1 MGTTLTELQLDALG
15 EIFNIGVGRAA
26 AGLSLI
32 VNDEV
37 LLSAPL
43 VQLLPP
49 SEVHQTLLGKEFQLF
64 STVSQDFTGPFDA
77 KAVLVFPET
86 NALTIVSHMLGD
98 GIPPDE
104 LSEYEQEAMC
114 EVGNIILNACISAL
128 ADLFKVSIEGSLP
141 EHHFCNSDSIS
152 FSGMNQEVVLVLQ
165 VDMSICHE
173 RIEGHLVFVLSV
185 SSLKNLVY
193 LLDEYLK
200 SQGLV

>member
-1 MGTTLTELQLDALG
+1 MNLTELQQDALG

-37 LLSAPL
+37 LLSAPR
-43 VQLLPP
+43 VQLIP
-49 SEVHQTLLGKEFQLF
+49 SSDVHHTLIGREFQYF
-64 STVSQDFTGPFDA
+64 STVSQFFSGPFDA
-77 KAVLVFPET
+77 KAVLIFPEA

-141 EHHFCNSDSIS
+141 EHQFCNSESIS
-152 FSGMNQEVVLVLQ
+152 FADLNQNVLLVLQ
-165 VDMSICHE
+165 VDMSICQE
-173 RIEGHLVFVLSV
+173 QIEGRLVFVLSV
-185 SSLKNLVY
+185 SSLESLIHHV
-193 LLDEYLK
+193 DEYLK
-200 SQGLV
+200 AQGLI

>member
-1 MGTTLTELQLDALG
+1 MNLTELQQDALG

-37 LLSAPL
+37 LLSAPR
-43 VQLLPP
+43 VQLIP
-49 SEVHQTLLGKEFQLF
+49 SSEIHQTLIGREFQYF
-64 STVSQDFTGPFDA
+64 STVSQFFSGPFNA
-77 KAVLVFPET
+77 KAVLIFPEA

-141 EHHFCNSDSIS
+141 EHQFCNSESIS
-152 FSGMNQEVVLVLQ
+152 FADLNQNVLLVLQ
-165 VDMSICHE
+165 VDMSICQE
-173 RIEGHLVFVLSV
+173 QIEGRLVFVLSV
-185 SSLKNLVY
+185 SSLESLIHHV
-193 LLDEYLK
+193 DEYLK
-200 SQGLV
+200 AQGLI